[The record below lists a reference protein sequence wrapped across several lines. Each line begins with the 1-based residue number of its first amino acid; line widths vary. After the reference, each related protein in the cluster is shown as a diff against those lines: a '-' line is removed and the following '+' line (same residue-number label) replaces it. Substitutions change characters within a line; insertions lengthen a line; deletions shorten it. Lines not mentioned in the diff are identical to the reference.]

1 MRTVVAA
8 PHGCIS
14 ELGGAG
20 VWCVRFLNLRGL
32 SAFVG
37 AAYGS
42 HPAFHAELEQQIIA
56 GAAEQRAQL
65 A

>member
-1 MRTVVAA
+1 MV
-8 PHGCIS
+8 CQ
-14 ELGGAG
+14 
-20 VWCVRFLNLRGL
+20 FLNLRGL

-42 HPAFHAELEQQIIA
+42 QQAYHAELEQQIIA

-65 A
+65 VQDIPHRTLDQLKLWG